1 MNPAAEVKAGAV
13 RVTPEQMESY
23 LARLAGKGY
32 SSGTIQ
38 SYRRN
43 LQLFFKEYPSG
54 EIRPDSAARWREKL
68 LAQGLMPSTV
78 KLRIS
83 SVNGLLAFLELW
95 KYQAKPPPWPNTE
108 EVQPE
113 LTRSEYL
120 RLLSAARALGKEQ
133 VYLLVK
139 VFACTG
145 VRVQD
150 LPQVTVEA
158 VQEGRLLL
166 HKQLVSLPPS
176 LCDELLSYAGKK
188 GVSHGSLFV
197 TRNGKPLSRTN
208 VTALV
213 QRLAG
218 TARVSP
224 EKCNPRC
231 LRKLYQETLRGIQ
244 QNVAVL
250 IEQAH
255 QRLVEQEQI
264 RVGWKE
270 TSEVTSFYKL
280 R

>member
-1 MNPAAEVKAGAV
+1 M
-13 RVTPEQMESY
+13 
-23 LARLAGKGY
+23 
-32 SSGTIQ
+32 
-38 SYRRN
+38 
-43 LQLFFKEYPSG
+43 
-54 EIRPDSAARWREKL
+54 
-68 LAQGLMPSTV
+68 AQGLMPSTV

-95 KYQAKPPPWPNTE
+95 KYQAQPPPWPNTE

-120 RLLSAARALGKEQ
+120 RLLSAARTLGKEQ
-133 VYLLVK
+133 AYLLVK

-218 TARVSP
+218 AARVSP

>member
-95 KYQAKPPPWPNTE
+95 KYQAQPPPWPNTE

-120 RLLSAARALGKEQ
+120 RLLSAARGKEQ

-176 LCDELLSYAGKK
+176 LCDELLSYAGKR
-188 GVSHGSLFV
+188 GVNHGSLFV

-218 TARVSP
+218 AARVSP

-244 QNVAVL
+244 Q
-250 IEQAH
+250 
-255 QRLVEQEQI
+255 QI

>member
-1 MNPAAEVKAGAV
+1 MC
-13 RVTPEQMESY
+13 ESSGRSESRSGPRHSRANGE
-23 LARLAGKGY
+23 LSARLAGKGY

-218 TARVSP
+218 AAG
-224 EKCNPRC
+224 C
-231 LRKLYQETLRGIQ
+231 LLRNATLAACESSIKRPSGASSKMWRFSSNRPTSVWWNKNKFVWVGRKPVKLLRFT
-244 QNVAVL
+244 N
-250 IEQAH
+250 
-255 QRLVEQEQI
+255 
-264 RVGWKE
+264 
-270 TSEVTSFYKL
+270 
-280 R
+280 

>member
-1 MNPAAEVKAGAV
+1 MCESSGRSESRSGPRHSRANGELSGQAGRKGVLFWDNPVLPAKPAAFFQKSIQAEKSGQTARPAG
-13 RVTPEQMESY
+13 
-23 LARLAGKGY
+23 GK
-32 SSGTIQ
+32 
-38 SYRRN
+38 
-43 LQLFFKEYPSG
+43 
-54 EIRPDSAARWREKL
+54 KL

-95 KYQAKPPPWPNTE
+95 KYQAQPPPWPNTE

-188 GVSHGSLFV
+188 GEPRLSLCHSEWQALEPHQCHSVWCSVCGGLPGCLLRNATLAACESSIKRPSGASSKMWRFSSNRPTSVWWNKNKFV
-197 TRNGKPLSRTN
+197 WVGRKPVKLLRFTN
-208 VTALV
+208 
-213 QRLAG
+213 
-218 TARVSP
+218 
-224 EKCNPRC
+224 
-231 LRKLYQETLRGIQ
+231 
-244 QNVAVL
+244 
-250 IEQAH
+250 
-255 QRLVEQEQI
+255 
-264 RVGWKE
+264 
-270 TSEVTSFYKL
+270 
-280 R
+280 

>member
-54 EIRPDSAARWREKL
+54 EIWPDSAARWREKL
-68 LAQGLMPSTV
+68 LAQADAKHG

-176 LCDELLSYAGKK
+176 LCD
-188 GVSHGSLFV
+188 
-197 TRNGKPLSRTN
+197 
-208 VTALV
+208 
-213 QRLAG
+213 
-218 TARVSP
+218 
-224 EKCNPRC
+224 
-231 LRKLYQETLRGIQ
+231 
-244 QNVAVL
+244 
-250 IEQAH
+250 
-255 QRLVEQEQI
+255 
-264 RVGWKE
+264 
-270 TSEVTSFYKL
+270 
-280 R
+280 

>member
-13 RVTPEQMESY
+13 RVTPEQVENY

-95 KYQAKPPPWPNTE
+95 KYRAQPPPWPNTE

-120 RLLSAARALGKEQ
+120 RLLSAARTLGKEQ

-188 GVSHGSLFV
+188 GVNHGSLFV

-218 TARVSP
+218 AARVSP

>member
-13 RVTPEQMESY
+13 RVTPEQVENY

-54 EIRPDSAARWREKL
+54 EIWPDSAARWREKL

-95 KYQAKPPPWPNTE
+95 KYQAQPPPWPNTE

-133 VYLLVK
+133 AYLLVK

-145 VRVQD
+145 IAVRE
-150 LPQVTVEA
+150 LP
-158 VQEGRLLL
+158 
-166 HKQLVSLPPS
+166 K
-176 LCDELLSYAGKK
+176 LSYAGKK

-218 TARVSP
+218 AARVSP